1 MLSRTPATS
10 TSDARGEAA
19 AAPKHVLYRDFETR
33 SVISLKGAGAHKYA
47 ADPGTEIVCGAYA
60 LDDEPVQIWTP
71 SDPIPPEVIEA
82 ANHPNYLVA
91 AHGPFER
98 VFEQNNLGPR
108 FGWPQAPLSRQR
120 CTMTLALAHSLP
132 GSLERVA
139 KALSLIH
146 QKDKAGQRLMLQMSK
161 PRRARKGED
170 SGGVYFFDDD
180 ARKQR
185 LYAYCMYDV
194 QILRE
199 LFQRLRPLSEAEQE
213 LWELD
218 QIINSRGFFVD
229 REFAEAARRIAEAA
243 RPQIDAELAEIT
255 TGAVTRVGQV
265 ARLLAWLR
273 QRNCSDVLKL
283 DKKAVDKL
291 LDTELPPKVR
301 RALELRRDGAQ
312 SATKKIDSLLAG
324 CGADGRVR
332 DALKFHGASTGRW
345 SGNGFQPQNLKHP
358 GVDDIDAAVAT
369 VATGD
374 LAQVQAKFPRPLSVI
389 GDITRSLI
397 CAAPGKVLIGA
408 DLSSI
413 ESRVLAYIAGE
424 EWKLDSYRRFDAAQD
439 PRDEPYCL
447 TACKIF
453 RKPAGT
459 YNADSPERKV
469 GKTCDLAFGYQ
480 GGLKAWR
487 NFEPDRFS
495 DQEVEQFKADW
506 RAAHPKIKKFWYG
519 IDVAAWKAVRD
530 RGQIVRCGRLAFLC
544 RGTFLLLKLPSGRKL
559 AYPYPRIKIEDLEHQ
574 VVVTKDNSA
583 GQWRDCRHGNGLYGG
598 LLTENVVQAIS
609 RDLLAEAMLRIEATD
624 YPIVLHVHDEV
635 VAEVPQDFGSTKQFT
650 RLMTR
655 VPVWAEGLPIAAK
668 AWTGQR
674 FCKS

>member
-1 MLSRTPATS
+1 MLSRIPATS
-10 TSDARGEAA
+10 TSDAGGEAA
-19 AAPKHVLYRDFETR
+19 AAPKHVLYRDFESR
-33 SVISLKGAGAHKYA
+33 GVISLKKAGAHKYA
-47 ADPGTEIVCGAYA
+47 ADPGTEIVCVAYA

-71 SDPIPPEVIEA
+71 ADPIPPEVIEA

-91 AHGPFER
+91 AHGPFEL

-108 FGWPQAPLSRQR
+108 FGWPRTPLSRQR
-120 CTMTLALAHSLP
+120 CTMTLALALSLP
-132 GSLERVA
+132 GSLENAA

-146 QKDKAGQRLMLQMSK
+146 QKDKAGQRLMLQMAK
-161 PRRARKGED
+161 PRRPRKNENQN
-170 SGGVYFFDDD
+170 GVYFFDDD

-185 LYAYCMYDV
+185 LHAYCAYDV

-199 LFQRLRPLSEAEQE
+199 LYQRLRPLSETEQE

-218 QIINSRGFFVD
+218 QQINSRGFHVD

-243 RPQIDAELAEIT
+243 RPEMDAELAEIT
-255 TGAVTRVGQV
+255 GGVVTRIGQV
-265 ARLLAWLR
+265 ARLQAWIR
-273 QRNCSDVLKL
+273 ERGCCGVSKL
-283 DKKAVDKL
+283 DKKAVEKL
-291 LDTELPPKVR
+291 LDTELLPKVR

-312 SATKKIDSLLAG
+312 SATKKIDSLLA
-324 CGADGRVR
+324 CCCDDGRVR
-332 DALKFHGASTGRW
+332 GALKFHGASTGRW

-358 GVDDIDAAVAT
+358 EVDDIDAAIAA

-374 LAQVQAKFPRPLSVI
+374 LAQVQAQFPRPLSVI

-397 CAAPGKVLIGA
+397 CAEPGKVLIGA
-408 DLSSI
+408 DFSSI
-413 ESRVLAYIAGE
+413 ESRVLAWIADE
-424 EWKLDSYRRFDAAQD
+424 EWKLNTYRRFDATQD
-439 PRDEPYCL
+439 PRDEPYCI

-453 RKPAGT
+453 GRPVGT
-459 YNADSPERKV
+459 FNSDSLERKV

-506 RAAHPKIKKFWYG
+506 RAAHARIRKFWHD

-530 RGQIVRCGRLAFLC
+530 RGHIVRCGRLALLC
-544 RGTFLLLKLPSGRKL
+544 KGTFLLLKLPSGRKL
-559 AYPYPRIKIEDLEHQ
+559 SYPYPRIEIEDLEHQ
-574 VVVTKDNSA
+574 VVVTRDNSA

-609 RDLLAEAMLRIEATD
+609 RDLLAEAMLRIEAAG
-624 YPIVLHVHDEV
+624 YPIVLHVHDEI
-635 VAEVPQDFGSTKQFT
+635 VAEVPAGFGSAKHFA

-674 FCKS
+674 FNKS